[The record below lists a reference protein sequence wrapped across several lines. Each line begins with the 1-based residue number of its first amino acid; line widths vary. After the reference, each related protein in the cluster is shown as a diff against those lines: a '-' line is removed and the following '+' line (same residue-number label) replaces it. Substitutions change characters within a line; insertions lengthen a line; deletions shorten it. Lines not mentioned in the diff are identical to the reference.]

1 MEVNYKMASMMALVP
16 DSLKADMK
24 SFPWVNW
31 SEVARE
37 AFIKKIRRL
46 DALEKFEKILEKS
59 QFTEE
64 DALELSRNVKNE
76 RLNQLKIRD

>member
-1 MEVNYKMASMMALVP
+1 MASIMASLP
-16 DSLKADMK
+16 DSLKEDMK
-24 SFPWVNW
+24 SFSWVNW

-46 DALEKFEKILEKS
+46 EALEKFEKILEKS

-64 DALELSRNVKNE
+64 DALELSRKVKDE
-76 RLNQLKIRD
+76 RLKQLKKQGLV